1 MIRVSNFRGLLPV
14 CGTGSSTT
22 QGHIKT
28 EQCERCGEGY
38 PATYMPSPFEAGR
51 ASKITTRYCSM
62 KCKNDAK
69 RDRDRAARE
78 TRKLKNDPK

>member
-1 MIRVSNFRGLLPV
+1 MIRVGTSRGVLPA

-22 QGHIKT
+22 QGHSKNEI
-28 EQCERCGEGY
+28 CERCGQAYAG
-38 PATYMPSPFEAGR
+38 TYWPSPFEAGR

-69 RDRDRAARE
+69 RERDKAARLK
-78 TRKLKNDPK
+78 RKDQGNAQ

>member
-1 MIRVSNFRGLLPV
+1 
-14 CGTGSSTT
+14 
-22 QGHIKT
+22 
-28 EQCERCGEGY
+28 
-38 PATYMPSPFEAGR
+38 MPSPFEAGR

-78 TRKLKNDPK
+78 TRKLKNDQ

>member
-1 MIRVSNFRGLLPV
+1 MIRVRTSRGVLPA

-22 QGHIKT
+22 QGHSKNEI
-28 EQCERCGEGY
+28 CERCGEAYAG
-38 PATYMPSPFEAGR
+38 TYWPSPFEAGR

-69 RDRDRAARE
+69 RDRDKAARNK
-78 TRKLKNDPK
+78 RKAQGNAE